1 METTFPTI
9 LEIKRRFEIG
19 QKFFRISGS
28 SKIFLIS
35 GVRIASLKLSGN
47 IAVDSDTAGGG
58 IRTQGGILSW
68 SILSWSIMYGTS
80 LIYLGKT
87 QFKKSER

>member
-47 IAVDSDTAGGG
+47 IAVDSDTAGGEFVHRG
-58 IRTQGGILSW
+58 EFLVG
-68 SILSWSIMYGTS
+68 
-80 LIYLGKT
+80 
-87 QFKKSER
+87 QFLVGQ